1 MSVLFQE
8 LLLVHGEHPDELL
21 EVDEA
26 VVVEV
31 GEPDHQLDVL
41 LKEALA
47 VVEHAHSELL
57 LGDLSVPISVKG
69 SGVGGERLRN

>member
-69 SGVGGERLRN
+69 PSEKMI